1 MRHCD
6 GWLVWSERAQC
17 WPATAGAACA
27 GEHVTAFEVGL
38 TLGGVGNISCH
49 DMSEAVDYQALA
61 ELRYQLRVFVSF
73 SEQAARERGIEPQQH
88 QLLLAIKGLPT
99 GLRPTVRVLAERL
112 RLRHHSV
119 VELIDRLER
128 ADLAARM
135 PSPTDGRE
143 ILVRVTATGERLLR
157 KLSVAHQSEL
167 QTSGPRL
174 LQALQAVIQPGVRKA
189 SHG

>member
-1 MRHCD
+1 M
-6 GWLVWSERAQC
+6 
-17 WPATAGAACA
+17 
-27 GEHVTAFEVGL
+27 
-38 TLGGVGNISCH
+38 N
-49 DMSEAVDYQALA
+49 EAVDYQALA

-73 SEQAARERGIEPQQH
+73 SEAAARERGIEPQQH

-99 GLRPTVRVLAERL
+99 GMRPTVRVLAERL

-128 ADLAARM
+128 VGLAART

-157 KLSVAHQSEL
+157 KLSVAHQAEL
-167 QTSGPRL
+167 QTIGPAL
-174 LQALQAVIQPGVRKA
+174 VQALQAVIQPGSRKA
-189 SHG
+189 Q

>member
-1 MRHCD
+1 M
-6 GWLVWSERAQC
+6 
-17 WPATAGAACA
+17 T
-27 GEHVTAFEVGL
+27 
-38 TLGGVGNISCH
+38 
-49 DMSEAVDYQALA
+49 EAVDYQALA

-99 GLRPTVRVLAERL
+99 GMRPNVRVLAERL

-128 ADLAARM
+128 AGLAVRT

-157 KLSVAHQSEL
+157 KLSVAHQTEL
-167 QTSGPRL
+167 RTIGPAL
-174 LQALQAVIQPGVRKA
+174 LQALQAVIDPEGPK
-189 SHG
+189 S

>member
-1 MRHCD
+1 
-6 GWLVWSERAQC
+6 
-17 WPATAGAACA
+17 
-27 GEHVTAFEVGL
+27 
-38 TLGGVGNISCH
+38 
-49 DMSEAVDYQALA
+49 MSDAVDYQALA

-128 ADLAARM
+128 ADLAARTR
-135 PSPTDGRE
+135 SPTDGRE

-157 KLSVAHQSEL
+157 KLSVAHQAEL
-167 QTSGPRL
+167 QTIGPRL
-174 LQALQAVIQPGVRKA
+174 LQSLQAVMQTGTRKA

>member
-1 MRHCD
+1 
-6 GWLVWSERAQC
+6 
-17 WPATAGAACA
+17 
-27 GEHVTAFEVGL
+27 
-38 TLGGVGNISCH
+38 
-49 DMSEAVDYQALA
+49 MSDAVDYQALA

-128 ADLAARM
+128 ADLAART

-157 KLSVAHQSEL
+157 KLSVAHQAEL
-167 QTSGPRL
+167 QTIGPRL
-174 LQALQAVIQPGVRKA
+174 LQSLQAVMQTGTRKA

>member
-1 MRHCD
+1 
-6 GWLVWSERAQC
+6 
-17 WPATAGAACA
+17 
-27 GEHVTAFEVGL
+27 
-38 TLGGVGNISCH
+38 
-49 DMSEAVDYQALA
+49 MSEAVDYQALA

-99 GLRPTVRVLAERL
+99 GMRPTVRVLAERL

-128 ADLAARM
+128 AGLAART

-157 KLSVAHQSEL
+157 KLSVAHQAEL
-167 QTSGPRL
+167 QTIGPAL
-174 LQALQAVIQPGVRKA
+174 VQALQAVIQPNTRKA
-189 SHG
+189 L

>member
-1 MRHCD
+1 MND
-6 GWLVWSERAQC
+6 
-17 WPATAGAACA
+17 
-27 GEHVTAFEVGL
+27 
-38 TLGGVGNISCH
+38 
-49 DMSEAVDYQALA
+49 AVDYQALA

-128 ADLAARM
+128 ADLAART

-143 ILVRVTATGERLLR
+143 ILVRVTAAGERLLR
-157 KLSVAHQSEL
+157 KLSMVHQAEL

-174 LQALQAVIQPGVRKA
+174 LQSLQAVIQTGARKA

>member
-1 MRHCD
+1 
-6 GWLVWSERAQC
+6 
-17 WPATAGAACA
+17 
-27 GEHVTAFEVGL
+27 
-38 TLGGVGNISCH
+38 
-49 DMSEAVDYQALA
+49 MSEVVDYQALA

-73 SEQAARERGIEPQQH
+73 SEAAARERGIEPQQH

-99 GLRPTVRVLAERL
+99 GMRPTVRVLAERL

-128 ADLAARM
+128 AGLAART

-157 KLSVAHQSEL
+157 KLSVAHQAEL
-167 QTSGPRL
+167 QTIGPAL
-174 LQALQAVIQPGVRKA
+174 VQALQAVIQPGPRKA
-189 SHG
+189 Q

>member
-1 MRHCD
+1 M
-6 GWLVWSERAQC
+6 
-17 WPATAGAACA
+17 
-27 GEHVTAFEVGL
+27 
-38 TLGGVGNISCH
+38 N
-49 DMSEAVDYQALA
+49 EAVDYQALA

-128 ADLAARM
+128 ADLAART

-143 ILVRVTATGERLLR
+143 ILVKVTATGERLLR
-157 KLSVAHQSEL
+157 KLSVAHQAEL
-167 QTSGPRL
+167 QTSGPHL
-174 LQALQAVIQPGVRKA
+174 LQALQAVIQPGTRKA

>member
-1 MRHCD
+1 
-6 GWLVWSERAQC
+6 
-17 WPATAGAACA
+17 
-27 GEHVTAFEVGL
+27 
-38 TLGGVGNISCH
+38 
-49 DMSEAVDYQALA
+49 MSEVVDYQALA

-73 SEQAARERGIEPQQH
+73 SEAAARERGIEPQQH

-99 GLRPTVRVLAERL
+99 GMRPNVRVLAERL

-128 ADLAARM
+128 AGLAART

-157 KLSVAHQSEL
+157 KLSVAHQAEL
-167 QTSGPRL
+167 QTIGPAL
-174 LQALQAVIQPGVRKA
+174 VQALQAVIQPGQRKS

>member
-1 MRHCD
+1 MNE
-6 GWLVWSERAQC
+6 G
-17 WPATAGAACA
+17 
-27 GEHVTAFEVGL
+27 
-38 TLGGVGNISCH
+38 
-49 DMSEAVDYQALA
+49 VDYQALA

-99 GLRPTVRVLAERL
+99 DLRPTVRVLAERL

-128 ADLAARM
+128 ADLAART

-143 ILVRVTATGERLLR
+143 ILVRVTPTGERLLR
-157 KLSVAHQSEL
+157 KLSVAHQAEL

-174 LQALQAVIQPGVRKA
+174 LQALQAVIQPGTRKA

>member
-1 MRHCD
+1 
-6 GWLVWSERAQC
+6 
-17 WPATAGAACA
+17 
-27 GEHVTAFEVGL
+27 
-38 TLGGVGNISCH
+38 
-49 DMSEAVDYQALA
+49 MSEVVDYQALA

-73 SEQAARERGIEPQQH
+73 SEAAARERGIEPQQH

-99 GLRPTVRVLAERL
+99 GMRPTVRVLAERL

-128 ADLAARM
+128 VGLAART

-157 KLSVAHQSEL
+157 KLSVAHQAEL
-167 QTSGPRL
+167 QTTGPAL
-174 LQALQAVIQPGVRKA
+174 VQALQAVIQPGTRKA
-189 SHG
+189 L

>member
-1 MRHCD
+1 
-6 GWLVWSERAQC
+6 
-17 WPATAGAACA
+17 
-27 GEHVTAFEVGL
+27 
-38 TLGGVGNISCH
+38 
-49 DMSEAVDYQALA
+49 MSEVVDYQALA

-73 SEQAARERGIEPQQH
+73 SEAAARERGIEPQQH

-99 GLRPTVRVLAERL
+99 GMRPTVRVLAERL

-128 ADLAARM
+128 AGYAART

-157 KLSVAHQSEL
+157 KLSVAHQAEL
-167 QTSGPRL
+167 QTIGPAL
-174 LQALQAVIQPGVRKA
+174 VQALQAVIQPGSRKA
-189 SHG
+189 Q

>member
-1 MRHCD
+1 M
-6 GWLVWSERAQC
+6 
-17 WPATAGAACA
+17 
-27 GEHVTAFEVGL
+27 
-38 TLGGVGNISCH
+38 TLGGVGNISCY
-49 DMSEAVDYQALA
+49 DMTDAVDYQALA

-128 ADLAARM
+128 ADLAARL

-143 ILVRVTATGERLLR
+143 ILVKVTAAGERLLR
-157 KLSVAHQSEL
+157 KLSVAHQAEL

-174 LQALQAVIQPGVRKA
+174 LQALQAVIQPGTRKA

>member
-1 MRHCD
+1 
-6 GWLVWSERAQC
+6 
-17 WPATAGAACA
+17 
-27 GEHVTAFEVGL
+27 
-38 TLGGVGNISCH
+38 
-49 DMSEAVDYQALA
+49 MSDAVDYQALA

-128 ADLAARM
+128 ADLAART

-157 KLSVAHQSEL
+157 KLSVAHQAEL
-167 QTSGPRL
+167 QTIGPRL
-174 LQALQAVIQPGVRKA
+174 LQSLQAVMQTVTRKA

>member
-1 MRHCD
+1 M
-6 GWLVWSERAQC
+6 
-17 WPATAGAACA
+17 
-27 GEHVTAFEVGL
+27 
-38 TLGGVGNISCH
+38 TLGGVGNISCY
-49 DMSEAVDYQALA
+49 DMSEGVDYQALA

-119 VELIDRLER
+119 VELIDRLAR
-128 ADLAARM
+128 AELAARA

-143 ILVRVTATGERLLR
+143 ILVRVTPAGERLLR
-157 KLSVAHQSEL
+157 KLSVAHQAEL
-167 QTSGPRL
+167 QTTGPRL
-174 LQALQAVIQPGVRKA
+174 LQALQAVIQPGTRKA